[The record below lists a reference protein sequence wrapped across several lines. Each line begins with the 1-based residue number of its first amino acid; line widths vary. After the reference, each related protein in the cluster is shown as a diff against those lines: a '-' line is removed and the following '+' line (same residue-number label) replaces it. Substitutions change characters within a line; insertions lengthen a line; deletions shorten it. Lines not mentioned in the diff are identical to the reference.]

1 MTSALAIMK
10 RKNNLN
16 ACSGR
21 LISCQFVHVRI
32 IPHRKNNTSNASPI
46 ACNAPCIFIII
57 CQISPPLNVSGDSVR
72 SNHIS
77 TSFAF
82 QAFTIDECV

>member
-1 MTSALAIMK
+1 MTSVLAIMI
-10 RKNNLN
+10 RKNLN
-16 ACSGR
+16 AGSDR

-32 IPHRKNNTSNASPI
+32 IPHRKNNTSDASPI

-77 TSFAF
+77 ASFAF